1 MFQFDDYELRSVD
14 GIDDSKFERLT
25 GIDENS
31 LSDLLKNYKLNEV
44 FAKRGIVSMMYH
56 ENDGNITLII
66 TYIKKEL
73 KEKRIDF
80 AMKLRNKLKE
90 RKPGR

>member
-1 MFQFDDYELRSVD
+1 MSQFDDYELRSVD
-14 GIDDSKFERLT
+14 GIDDSKLEKLT
-25 GIDENS
+25 GIDENG

-44 FAKRGIVSMMYH
+44 FAKKGRVSVMYH
-56 ENDGNITLII
+56 ENNGNSTLII

-73 KEKRIDF
+73 KNKRINS

-90 RKPGR
+90 RKPDR